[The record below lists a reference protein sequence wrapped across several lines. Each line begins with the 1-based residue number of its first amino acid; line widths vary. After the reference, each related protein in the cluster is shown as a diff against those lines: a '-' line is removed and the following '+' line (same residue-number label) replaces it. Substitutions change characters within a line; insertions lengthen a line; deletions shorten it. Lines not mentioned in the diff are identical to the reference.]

1 MARPKKQ
8 RRQGHGSA
16 WLWKQTGCWYY
27 TLLGSKKRIALFDD
41 DGQRIR
47 GPESR
52 QVAEKALAKARLADA
67 RHRDGQAVPDED
79 WLVASVCSEYIQYC
93 ERGLAA
99 GSISRNHRDGTVAY
113 LNDLCGFCG
122 ALPVAEL
129 KKGHVQEWLEGH
141 TGWRSPATHRSV
153 MTVVL
158 AAFNRAE
165 QMFDVPNPLK
175 GFKKAAPQPRL
186 LSFSAEDERALL
198 DATDECFGNFLVA
211 AIRTGLR
218 PFCELARLKAE
229 DVEHTN
235 RGMMWRVYSSKT
247 KKTRKIPIHDEVA
260 ALIRRLMKDAPAGS
274 GKPLFR
280 NSRGAPW
287 RPMTGVAR
295 FLALKRKLGWSHDPI
310 KGRYS
315 CYTCR
320 HTFAHRMLSGFWNK
334 GIGCTIET
342 MAELLGD
349 TPKVAFDHYGKE
361 WGQHYQAP
369 LWAAIGAGPNQAQSQ
384 KSKPSHAR
392 KQTPEKSHRSGGQ
405 SQKRNAHRQ
414 KVSKQLKRVA
424 G

>member
-1 MARPKKQ
+1 MARPRKQ

-27 TLLGSKKRIALFDD
+27 TLLGTKKRTPLFDD
-41 DGQRIR
+41 AGERIR
-47 GPESR
+47 GQENR

-67 RHRDGQAVPDED
+67 RHGESQTIATED
-79 WLVASVCSEYIQYC
+79 WLVAKVCSEYIQYC

-99 GSISRNHRDGTVAY
+99 GSISKNHRDGTVAF

-122 ALPVAEL
+122 ALPAGEL
-129 KKGHVQEWLEGH
+129 KKGHVQEWLEAH
-141 TGWRSPATHRSV
+141 AGWRSPATHRAV
-153 MTVVL
+153 MAIVL

-175 GFKKAAPQPRL
+175 GFKKAVAQPRL
-186 LSFSAEDERALL
+186 MSFTAEDEQALL
-198 DATDECFGNFLVA
+198 LATEERFGNFLFA

-229 DVEHTN
+229 DVEQVD

-247 KKTRKIPIHDEVA
+247 KKTRKIPIHDDVA
-260 ALIRRLMKDAPAGS
+260 VLTRRLMTEAPAGS

-280 NSRGAPW
+280 NTRGAPW
-287 RPMTGVAR
+287 KPMTGVAR
-295 FLALKRKLGWSHDPI
+295 FLALKHKLGWSHDPI

-334 GIGCTIET
+334 GLGCTIET
-342 MAELLGD
+342 LAELLGD

-361 WGQHYQAP
+361 WGQNYQAP
-369 LWAAIGAGPNQAQSQ
+369 LWAAIGVDPHRAQAQ
-384 KSKPSHAR
+384 KSKPTRAGTQVSN
-392 KQTPEKSHRSGGQ
+392 KPHRSDDQ
-405 SQKRNAHRQ
+405 PPKRSADRQ
-414 KVSKQLKRVA
+414 RPSRQRKRVA